1 MPRVGLG
8 TWPLVGAEAARA
20 VAAAIEAGY
29 RLIDTSE
36 QYGNEEAVGEGI
48 RASGVAREDVFVTTK
63 FNARWHGVDLV
74 RQAFEASARRLGT
87 EYVDLLLIHW
97 PNPWQDRYVRAFEGL
112 IRLREAGHVRA
123 IGVSNFPPEL
133 IERLIRETGAVP
145 EVNQVELDPTLPRNE
160 WRRYH
165 EAHGIVTEAW
175 SPLGRGGELLEHPVL
190 RDIAAGHGKSPAQV
204 VLRWHLELG
213 GAFAARSSNPRR
225 IAENIDVFD
234 FGLSMAEMAALEA
247 LDEGRPPARDPY
259 EHGH

>member
-8 TWPLVGAEAARA
+8 TWPMTGAEASRA
-20 VAAAIEAGY
+20 VAQAIEAGY

-48 RASGVAREDVFVTTK
+48 RASGIAREDVFVTTK
-63 FNARWHGVDLV
+63 FNARWHGFDLA
-74 RQAFEASARRLGT
+74 RRAFRNSARRLGT

-97 PNPWQDRYVRAFEGL
+97 PNPWLDRYVQAFDGL
-112 IRLREAGHVRA
+112 IKLREDGDVRA

-133 IERLIRETGAVP
+133 IERLILETGVAP